1 MKYKI
6 KDICKIVCGGTPSTE
21 NRSYWGSVS
30 DIVWLTPKD
39 LSVYKGK
46 YVSDSLSHITQLGLQ
61 NSSAKIVPVNTVLL
75 SSRAPIGYLAISKVD
90 LCTNQGFKALI
101 PNEQILN
108 HEYLY
113 YLLMSKVDELQ
124 SISTGSTFLEL
135 STNTLKEYEINI
147 HSLQEQQHIVN
158 SINCEV
164 KYAC

>member
-6 KDICKIVCGGTPSTE
+6 KDICKIICGGTPSTE
-21 NRSYWGSVS
+21 NKKYWGTNK

-46 YVSDSLSHITQLGLQ
+46 YVTDSLSHITKLGLQ
-61 NSSAKIVPVNTVLL
+61 NSSAKIIPTNTVLL

-101 PNEQILN
+101 PDKNVLN
-108 HEYLY
+108 YEYLY
-113 YLLMSKVDELQ
+113 YLLMSKIDELQ

-135 STNTLKEYEINI
+135 STSTLKEYKIDI
-147 HSLQEQQHIVN
+147 HSLSEQQHIVN
-158 SINCEV
+158 INRHCI
-164 KYAC
+164 ANW